1 MVHEQPPQPSWPIS
15 AAALHCASAVC
26 MQQGAGP
33 GAVGQ
38 AYPQN
43 GAWWGSEQVRCVS
56 APWTSAVGSS
66 AQPAVRALAEAH
78 TVRISLQRESGGG
91 FVTIAAEQVTGLG
104 SAGDQLDGGSTPF
117 AGAIVVP
124 FGSQSFAARELW
136 STRFPAAV
144 GKPDWFAAG
153 GGIVTYG
160 VAGAPGAA
168 RSFQL
173 TYTLAAADLG
183 ARLRCVAGA
192 DDGPAGAPTSA
203 SFTSPEYGVSSD
215 ARCGPRRLGASNV
228 PQPAIVVAGDL
239 RCLPAPSSLAAL
251 GTSPR
256 EVAVKSGRAAF
267 ALACALHGCRGKLSL
282 TAVLGHKRRTV
293 LGRAAAHVA
302 GGSERLIS
310 LKLGSRG
317 RRALRGAGAGGLA
330 ASLQLEAKHRVR
342 RLASVRLVTAG

>member
-15 AAALHCASAVC
+15 SASLHCASAVC
-26 MQQGAGP
+26 MQEGAGP
-33 GAVGQ
+33 GAIAQ

-43 GAWWGSEQVRCVS
+43 GAWWGSQQVRCVS

-66 AQPAVRALAEAH
+66 AQAAVRALAEAH
-78 TVRISLQRESGGG
+78 TVRISLQRASGGG
-91 FVTIAAEQVTGLG
+91 FVTIAAEQVSELG
-104 SAGDQLDGGSTPF
+104 TARDLLNGSPTPF

-144 GKPDWFAAG
+144 GRPDWFAAG
-153 GGIVTYG
+153 GGFVAYS

-173 TYTLAAADLG
+173 TYTLTAADLG
-183 ARLRCVAGA
+183 TRLRCVAGA

-203 SFTSPEYGVSSD
+203 SFASPEYGVAGD
-215 ARCGPRRLGASNV
+215 ARCGPRRLGASNL

-239 RCLPAPSSLAAL
+239 GCLPAPSSLAAL

-256 EVAVKSGRAAF
+256 EVAVRRGRAAF
-267 ALACALHGCRGKLSL
+267 ALACALNGCRGKLSL
-282 TAVLGHKRRTV
+282 AAVLGGKRVT
-293 LGRAAAHVA
+293 LGSAAAHVS
-302 GGSERLIS
+302 GGAERLVS
-310 LKLGSRG
+310 LKLGARG
-317 RRALRGAGAGGLA
+317 KRALRAAGAGGLA
-330 ASLQLEAKHRVR
+330 ASLQLEAKHHAQ
-342 RLASVRLVTAG
+342 RLASVRLVAAG